1 VDDAYEFYPCLV
13 DGAPASIYLNMRF
26 EHDPQPQATTAY
38 WLAVRFNDRGEHGVG
53 TAAEA
58 ELLNAFEESA
68 IERLAAVGLVY
79 AGRVRTSGMWET
91 TFYGPPGHVDDVRAV
106 TQSLADHR
114 AEVRSAP
121 DVAWS
126 YYRDFLLPDAE
137 RRQWIDD
144 RRLVQV
150 LAEQGDR
157 LTTPRRVDHWASF
170 DSEHARDAFIA
181 AVEVHGFIAD
191 RAEAEG
197 RFEAS
202 VHRVDPIELDHIH
215 DVVMLVLDAAEA
227 QGGTY
232 DGWETGIE
240 SG

>member
-1 VDDAYEFYPCLV
+1 MDDAYEFYPCLV

-38 WLAVRFNDRGEHGVG
+38 WIAIRMNDRGPHGVG

-58 ELLNAFEESA
+58 ELLNAFEEAA
-68 IERLAAVGLVY
+68 IERLAESGLVY
-79 AGRVRTSGMWET
+79 AGRVRSAGMWEI
-91 TFYGPPGHVDDVRAV
+91 TFYGPAGHADRAR
-106 TQSLADHR
+106 QLLGSLADHR
-114 AEVRSAP
+114 GEVRSAP
-121 DVAWS
+121 DPEWS
-126 YYRDFLLPDAE
+126 YYRDILLPDAE

-144 RRLVQV
+144 RRLVQI
-150 LAEQGDR
+150 LTEQGDR

-170 DSEHARDAFIA
+170 DSANARDAFVA

-191 RAEAEG
+191 HDDVDG
-197 RFEAS
+197 RFEAQ
-202 VHRVDPIELDHIH
+202 VHRMDPIELDHIH

-227 QGGTY
+227 VGGTY

>member
-38 WLAVRFNDRGEHGVG
+38 WIAVRMNDTGAYAIG

-68 IERLAAVGLVY
+68 IERLATAGLVY
-79 AGRVRTSGMWET
+79 AGRVRTSGMWEI

-106 TQSLADHR
+106 TGSLADHR

-121 DVAWS
+121 DAAWD

-150 LAEQGDR
+150 LADQGDR

-170 DSEHARDAFIA
+170 ATAGQRDAFVA
-181 AVEVHGFIAD
+181 ALEPHGFIAD
-191 RAEAEG
+191 HAETDG
-197 RFEAS
+197 RFEAQ
-202 VHRVDPIELDHIH
+202 VHRIDPIELDHIH
-215 DVVMLVLDAAEA
+215 DVVMLVVDAALEN
-227 QGGTY
+227 GGTY

-240 SG
+240 AG